1 MYPVPSTPGASSN
14 TPTTVLCAPW
24 RDLTQFCRRI
34 VGLHSLSI
42 LVPDGQRDIVPHST
56 LTCDWLIEVT

>member
-42 LVPDGQRDIVPHST
+42 LVPDGQRGTLSHIVH
-56 LTCDWLIEVT
+56 

>member
-14 TPTTVLCAPW
+14 THTTVLRAPR

-42 LVPDGQRDIVPHST
+42 LVPDGQRGT
-56 LTCDWLIEVT
+56 LSHILHYLVIG

>member
-14 TPTTVLCAPW
+14 TPTTVLLCAPW

-34 VGLHSLSI
+34 VGLHSVSI
-42 LVPDGQRDIVPHST
+42 LVPDGQRGT
-56 LTCDWLIEVT
+56 LSHILHCLVIG